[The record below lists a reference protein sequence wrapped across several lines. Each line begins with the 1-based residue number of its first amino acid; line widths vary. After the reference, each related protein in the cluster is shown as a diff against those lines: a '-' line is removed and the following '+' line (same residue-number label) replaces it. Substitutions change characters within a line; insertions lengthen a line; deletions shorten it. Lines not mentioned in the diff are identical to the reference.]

1 MRSTRVLVV
10 SLLSISS
17 MLVAVPAIHVLAQE
31 GAAPQQTPAGAA
43 TSERPQATEYVVKV
57 RDAILRAKN
66 RDYEAAFEVLRE
78 AFRMEPSN
86 PMAFY
91 YAGEI
96 DRLQNNL
103 PQAME
108 RFRTCV
114 QFAGRSDAPRYHAR
128 CLQAMAETL
137 ERTEGQIEAARE
149 AWQTYVEFADAHRNV
164 SNPEI
169 GRERINAIDA
179 QMQQAGEY
187 VAVRERIQAREEENA
202 RPRANMTSMR
212 P

>member
-1 MRSTRVLVV
+1 MRSTRVLLA
-10 SLLSISS
+10 SLLSVS
-17 MLVAVPAIHVLAQE
+17 AVLIAIPAFDVLAQE
-31 GAAPQQTPAGAA
+31 GAAPAAGAA
-43 TSERPQATEYVVKV
+43 APERPQATEYVVKV
-57 RDAILRAKN
+57 QDAIRRAKN

-78 AFRMEPSN
+78 AFRMEPSH

-96 DRLQNNL
+96 DRLQDNL

-114 QFAGRSDAPRYHAR
+114 EFAARANEPRYRAR

-137 ERTEGQIEAARE
+137 ERTEGQLEAARE
-149 AWQTYVEFADAHRNV
+149 AWQTYVEFADANRTV
-164 SNPEI
+164 ANPEI

-179 QMQQAGEY
+179 QRQQAAEY
-187 VAVRERIQAREEENA
+187 VSVRERIAAREAENA
-202 RPRANMTSMR
+202 RAHANMTSMR